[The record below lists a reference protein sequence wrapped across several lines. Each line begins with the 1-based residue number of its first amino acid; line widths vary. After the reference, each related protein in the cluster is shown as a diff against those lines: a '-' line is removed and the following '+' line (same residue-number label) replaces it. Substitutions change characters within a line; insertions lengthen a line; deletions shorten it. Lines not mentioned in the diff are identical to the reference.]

1 MVDEFMNIEFTEEE
15 LRNIIFPENIVTC
28 RSCRKPRIN
37 KRLSVDNF
45 SQEHQDRICTVGRY
59 HGPHNQYIQQINAQN
74 NAQINNVQNNIQN
87 IAPINAQNNA
97 QINNVQNNI
106 QNIAPINAQN
116 NIQDNIPNIVPDN
129 AQNEIQHAE
138 DILVDPNIVP
148 MIPQRVNENVH
159 DNHSIVQNYV
169 TQNEFN
175 NFKDS
180 VNNQFQL
187 VKDQLQQIN
196 KGIEDLKGEMK
207 NDFKAINER
216 VNNIENRIGIRG
228 EEEDKKEE
236 EEE

>member
-45 SQEHQDRICTVGRY
+45 SQEHQDKICTVGRY
-59 HGPHNQYIQQINAQN
+59 HGPHNQYIQQ
-74 NAQINNVQNNIQN
+74 
-87 IAPINAQNNA
+87 INAQNNA

-129 AQNEIQHAE
+129 AQNEIQHSE
-138 DILVDPNIVP
+138 DIHVDPNIVP

-187 VKDQLQQIN
+187 VKDQLLQIN
-196 KGIEDLKGEMK
+196 KSIQDLKGEMK

>member
-87 IAPINAQNNA
+87 IAPINAQNN
-97 QINNVQNNI
+97 
-106 QNIAPINAQN
+106 
-116 NIQDNIPNIVPDN
+116 IQDNIPNIVPDN
-129 AQNEIQHAE
+129 AQNEIQNAE
-138 DILVDPNIVP
+138 DIHVDPNIVP

-187 VKDQLQQIN
+187 VKDQLLQIN
-196 KGIEDLKGEMK
+196 KSIQDLKGEMK

>member
-59 HGPHNQYIQQINAQN
+59 HGPHNQHIQQ
-74 NAQINNVQNNIQN
+74 
-87 IAPINAQNNA
+87 INAQNNA

-187 VKDQLQQIN
+187 VKEQLEQIN
-196 KGIEDLKGEMK
+196 KGIQDLKGEMK
-207 NDFKAINER
+207 NVNER

>member
-87 IAPINAQNNA
+87 IAPINAQNN
-97 QINNVQNNI
+97 
-106 QNIAPINAQN
+106 
-116 NIQDNIPNIVPDN
+116 IQDNIPNIVPDN
-129 AQNEIQHAE
+129 AQNEIQNAE
-138 DILVDPNIVP
+138 DIHVDPNIVP

-187 VKDQLQQIN
+187 VKEQLLQIN
-196 KGIEDLKGEMK
+196 KGIQDLKGEMK
-207 NDFKAINER
+207 NVNER
-216 VNNIENRIGIRG
+216 VDNIENRIGIRG

>member
-87 IAPINAQNNA
+87 IAPINAQNN
-97 QINNVQNNI
+97 
-106 QNIAPINAQN
+106 
-116 NIQDNIPNIVPDN
+116 IQDNIPNIVPDN
-129 AQNEIQHAE
+129 DQNEIQHAE
-138 DILVDPNIVP
+138 DIHVDPNIVP

-187 VKDQLQQIN
+187 VKEQLEQIN
-196 KGIEDLKGEMK
+196 KGIQDLNGEMK
-207 NDFKAINER
+207 NGLRSATLCR
-216 VNNIENRIGIRG
+216 VL
-228 EEEDKKEE
+228 
-236 EEE
+236 

>member
-87 IAPINAQNNA
+87 IAPINAQNN
-97 QINNVQNNI
+97 
-106 QNIAPINAQN
+106 
-116 NIQDNIPNIVPDN
+116 IQDNIPNIVPDN
-129 AQNEIQHAE
+129 AQNEIQNAE
-138 DILVDPNIVP
+138 DIHVDPNIVP

-187 VKDQLQQIN
+187 VKEQLQQIN